1 MRSTYNKLAST
12 VGILLVYVIFSRP
25 VFAHDVHESSN
36 YQLHEVAIGNFVH
49 VGSFPPQS
57 SQNRGDI
64 ANIGF
69 IVGEK
74 CVAVIDTGS
83 SLHVGSNLKNA
94 ILRVTELPICAVII
108 THVHPDHLL
117 GLNAFTKDESITVYG
132 HHRLPKQIRT
142 RSRFYLESLEQYL
155 SASNTEDHAIDSS
168 VITPVNG
175 SVTID
180 LGNRLIEI
188 KSWDYA
194 HTDHDVSVTDLK
206 TRTFWAGDIV
216 FSKHIPILD
225 SNIRQYDEVLEEL
238 QNLDVQYYVVGHGPL
253 DRPWHVLLSEQRQYL
268 GVLLKEV
275 RAAIKNDVSLMDAVN
290 TVGWTER
297 DKWHN
302 FDLYHRR
309 NVTTSYT
316 DLEWEE

>member
-1 MRSTYNKLAST
+1 MISIHLKSTSILK
-12 VGILLVYVIFSRP
+12 ILLVYLMAGRL
-25 VFAHDVHESSN
+25 VFAHDMHEPSS
-36 YQLHEVAIGNFVH
+36 YELQEVAAGNFVH
-49 VGSFPPQS
+49 VGLFPPHS
-57 SQNRGDI
+57 ADNRGDI

-69 IVGEK
+69 IVGDK
-74 CVAVIDTGS
+74 CVAVIDVGS
-83 SLHVGSNLKNA
+83 SLHVGLALKRA
-94 ILRVTELPICAVII
+94 IHRVTSLPICAVII

-117 GLNAFTKDESITVYG
+117 GLNAFIQDDSVIVYG

-142 RSRFYLESLEQYL
+142 RSKFYLQALEQYL
-155 SASNTEDHAIDSS
+155 GVSNTDDHAVDATL
-168 VITPVNG
+168 ITPVDG
-175 SVTID
+175 LLSID
-180 LGNRLIEI
+180 LGNRLVEI

-194 HTDHDVSVTDLK
+194 HTDHDVSVSDVK
-206 TRTFWAGDIV
+206 TGTFWAGDIV

-238 QNLDVQYYVVGHGPL
+238 QNLDVKHYVVGHGPL
-253 DRPWHVLLSEQRQYL
+253 DRPWHILLREQRGYL

-290 TVGWTER
+290 TVGWSER

-302 FDLYHRR
+302 FELYHRR

-316 DLEWEE
+316 DLEWED

>member
-1 MRSTYNKLAST
+1 M
-12 VGILLVYVIFSRP
+12 IFSRL
-25 VFAHDVHESSN
+25 VFAHDVHETSS
-36 YQLHEVAIGNFVH
+36 YQLQEVAAGNFVH
-49 VGSFPPQS
+49 VGSFPPYS
-57 SQNRGDI
+57 SANRGDI

-83 SLHVGSNLKNA
+83 SLHVGSILKSA
-94 ILRVTELPICAVII
+94 IRRVTALPICAVIV

-117 GLNAFTKDESITVYG
+117 GLNAFTKDQPITVYG

-155 SASNTEDHAIDSS
+155 GTAYTKDHAVDASL
-168 VITPVNG
+168 ITPVNG
-175 SVTID
+175 VLTLD

-188 KSWDYA
+188 KSWGHA

-206 TRTFWAGDIV
+206 TRTFWAGDLV
-216 FSKHIPILD
+216 FSEHIPILD
-225 SNIRQYDEVLEEL
+225 SNIRQYSEVLGEL
-238 QNLDVQYYVVGHGPL
+238 QNLDINHYVVGHGPL
-253 DRPWHVLLSEQRQYL
+253 DRPWHVVLTEQRRYL

-290 TVGWTER
+290 TVGWIESEH
-297 DKWHN
+297 WHN